1 MGKAFGLILML
12 ISLYIGMTIYTE
24 GIEAAFGGIFAPI
37 DSMNDAEAPSA
48 LGLTPAAQEAD
59 APRERVRRVPI
70 TEQVRDRVTG
80 YVEEGARRRGR

>member
-1 MGKAFGLILML
+1 
-12 ISLYIGMTIYTE
+12 
-24 GIEAAFGGIFAPI
+24 
-37 DSMNDAEAPSA
+37 MNDAEEPSA

-80 YVEEGARRRGR
+80 YVEEGARRRGH